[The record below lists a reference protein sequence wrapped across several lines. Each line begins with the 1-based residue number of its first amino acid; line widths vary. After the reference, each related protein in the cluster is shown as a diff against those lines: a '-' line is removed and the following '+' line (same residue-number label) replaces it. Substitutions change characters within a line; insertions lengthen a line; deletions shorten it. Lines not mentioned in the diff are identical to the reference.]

1 MDDTRPPALCTE
13 RTHTAQSALTTR
25 DNCAVVFCRRESP
38 AMNAHISVQFGDV
51 AVCVSERKNARIKE
65 PPNVREKILNKRSNI
80 MDTQRADSGYRSY
93 STLKKK
99 KTHHS
104 LANAPPIFPPPNTTY
119 EYTPSLAPYP
129 QPFPR
134 GVEGPVYQL
143 RLGMIRFLWSPSWP
157 RLQ

>member
-80 MDTQRADSGYRSY
+80 MDTQRADSGYHSY
-93 STLKKK
+93 STFKKK
-99 KTHHS
+99 KRITAWLTLLLS
-104 LANAPPIFPPPNTTY
+104 FPLLIPPTNTRRLSPPIPNRSP
-119 EYTPSLAPYP
+119 EEWK
-129 QPFPR
+129 
-134 GVEGPVYQL
+134 G
-143 RLGMIRFLWSPSWP
+143 RFTSSDWA
-157 RLQ
+157 